1 LAVRVKQMTKLR
13 SETPNPRRQAA
24 GRLNWLKRR
33 GFTLEGLARLRAAAL
48 AVCPWKHSTGPLTAA
63 GKAKVAENGR
73 RRQKGP
79 LSVRELRAELAEAY
93 GVLRELQELR
103 KSLGEYNA
111 KHGVHGSGPH

>member
-1 LAVRVKQMTKLR
+1 MAKQR

-48 AVCPWKHSTGPLTAA
+48 ANCPWKASTGPRTVA
-63 GKAKVAENGR
+63 GKAKVAGNGH
-73 RRQKGP
+73 RRQNGP
-79 LSVRELRAELAEAY
+79 LSARDLRAELAAAY

-103 KSLGEYNA
+103 RSLEEYSA
-111 KHGVHGSGPH
+111 KHGIR